1 MTYIQRML
9 NTRAG
14 EFYNANDVVNSNDLR
29 KRIINVDSR
38 FRNNLTEPS
47 TSFMYNCEHTY
58 KNIIRLRLASV
69 EIPNMFNVFSVAR
82 GNLSFV
88 IKALDIFGFT
98 RELKV
103 VIDPGNY
110 TSDELITEIQN
121 ELDANFKNGFGIFIQ
136 ISIHPFTARVT
147 FTNLGVADP
156 ATMTPSSGPTESAK
170 NFILD
175 FHSDN
180 YLVKPRKQDFGLGYN
195 LGFRMKLY
203 RATTVTVV
211 GTMDTYSVTSEGCI
225 DVVGDT
231 YMFLCVNDFHC
242 VEQKTDVDY
251 LQCLAKIIIRED
263 KNAVIYDDGSC
274 LLSNEIIFP
283 SPVDINVLNVKLVDL
298 YGCPIDLCGMNFAF
312 SLEITEVLNTA
323 LYDFYRNY
331 IWMGT
336 IPSVPYRSVRGS
348 AQPLLKGIGPPF

>member
-88 IKALDIFGFT
+88 IKALDIFGLT

-103 VIDPGNY
+103 IIDPGNY

-121 ELDANFKNGFGIFIQ
+121 ELDANFKNCFGIFIQ

-211 GTMDTYSVTSEGCI
+211 GTMETYSVTSEGCI

-263 KNAVIYDDGSC
+263 KYAVIYDDGSC

-336 IPSVPYRSVRGS
+336 IPSVPYRTVRGS